1 MQYLFIQYIQLALLS
16 LLYYLEQTS
25 YSTNYTTLHV
35 LPWSRKIGWIFSHF
49 YSSYNKNLISPIN
62 KLLYRRSSGAHAC
75 AYQISESV
83 HGFVLVVLF
92 VYTLHILIFSRN
104 KKVIS
109 IKFLLIFPLLS
120 ITRYTQSSFHEHIL
134 CCYYYKDFGKYL
146 LNLPCNMLSKLP
158 IVRVPLQ

>member
-1 MQYLFIQYIQLALLS
+1 MQYLFIVYSISFVIATILLRIDVV
-16 LLYYLEQTS
+16 LYKLYHSPCVTMVKK
-25 YSTNYTTLHV
+25 N
-35 LPWSRKIGWIFSHF
+35 GWIFSHF

>member
-1 MQYLFIQYIQLALLS
+1 MELFFPNRQICVVDIQSYHIYVHLIWFLNNNVVLIHIVYSISFVIATILLRIDVV
-16 LLYYLEQTS
+16 LYKLYHSPCVTMVKK
-25 YSTNYTTLHV
+25 N
-35 LPWSRKIGWIFSHF
+35 GWIFSHF

-120 ITRYTQSSFHEHIL
+120 ITRYT
-134 CCYYYKDFGKYL
+134 
-146 LNLPCNMLSKLP
+146 
-158 IVRVPLQ
+158 

>member
-1 MQYLFIQYIQLALLS
+1 M
-16 LLYYLEQTS
+16 
-25 YSTNYTTLHV
+25 

-109 IKFLLIFPLLS
+109 IKFLHIFPLLS
-120 ITRYTQSSFHEHIL
+120 ITRYTYTRLFMSTYSAVTIIKIL
-134 CCYYYKDFGKYL
+134 VNIYL
-146 LNLPCNMLSKLP
+146 
-158 IVRVPLQ
+158 IYRVICFQNFQLFEFLYNKIAITTK

>member
-1 MQYLFIQYIQLALLS
+1 MELFFPNRQICVVDIQSNHIYVHLIWFLKNNVVVLIHIVVYSISFVIATILLRIDVV
-16 LLYYLEQTS
+16 LYKLYHSPCVTMVKK
-25 YSTNYTTLHV
+25 N
-35 LPWSRKIGWIFSHF
+35 GWIFSHF

-120 ITRYTQSSFHEHIL
+120 ITRYT
-134 CCYYYKDFGKYL
+134 
-146 LNLPCNMLSKLP
+146 
-158 IVRVPLQ
+158 